1 MVSAST
7 AVEGRTAEGTAHG
20 DDKVGVAGDSISWS
34 TGPAD
39 RGMIAAEAGKEA
51 GERPPVVT
59 WAAMAPVRVNGATS
73 GRGEGLSVGVRSV
86 VA

>member
-39 RGMIAAEAGKEA
+39 RAMIAAVAGKEA

-59 WAAMAPVRVNGATS
+59 WAAMAPIKVNGANS
-73 GRGEGLSVGVRSV
+73 GRGEGLSVSVRSV